1 MGAQS
6 LFCCFKN
13 QTPNCISLFAIVI
26 NIISIVLMVW
36 SFIDVEFFKTT
47 SKVLYIISF
56 ILLCLGLIFFVIIFF
71 FFKLKRAQN
80 SKTVYSTGRC
90 LCLTIIALCALAPVL
105 IVIGFV
111 INLLEYLQWE
121 EDNPSKEWSGREWV
135 ALYAPAIFNFLALI
149 TLGLCANVLFKK
161 LEQITSSRFS
171 STVGIKSAWNSTVS
185 NMRRSEIFPEIS
197 GIIQNKNDKIP
208 DIVKKIENGANN
220 PK

>member
-161 LEQITSSRFS
+161 LEQITSSRSS
-171 STVGIKSAWNSTVS
+171 STVGIKSWY
-185 NMRRSEIFPEIS
+185 
-197 GIIQNKNDKIP
+197 
-208 DIVKKIENGANN
+208 
-220 PK
+220 

>member
-13 QTPNCISLFAIVI
+13 QTPNCISLFVIVI

-90 LCLTIIALCALAPVL
+90 LWLTIIALCALAPVL

-121 EDNPSKEWSGREWV
+121 EDNPSKTMVRPWMGRLICTSNIQFFSTNYFRSLRECFIQKIRTNHQQ
-135 ALYAPAIFNFLALI
+135 PFFFN
-149 TLGLCANVLFKK
+149 C
-161 LEQITSSRFS
+161 
-171 STVGIKSAWNSTVS
+171 WY
-185 NMRRSEIFPEIS
+185 
-197 GIIQNKNDKIP
+197 
-208 DIVKKIENGANN
+208 
-220 PK
+220 